1 MLAPNIKNVI
11 LDQEREVRFEIRAY
25 RKLTRQ
31 EIMSSVASFL
41 AQNKRKK
48 LKAGQTI
55 IILTTYH

>member
-11 LDQEREVRFEIRAY
+11 LDQERELRFEIMAY

-31 EIMSSVASFL
+31 EMMSSVASFL